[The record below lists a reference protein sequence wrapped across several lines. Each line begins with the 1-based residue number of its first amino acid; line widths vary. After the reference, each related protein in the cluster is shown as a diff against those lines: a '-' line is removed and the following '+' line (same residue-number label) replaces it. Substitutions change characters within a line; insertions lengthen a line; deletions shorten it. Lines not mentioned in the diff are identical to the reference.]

1 MKLKPFL
8 LPLCIALFTV
18 DALGCQFHEVSDSKI
33 PLFPPLSPA
42 LHPVMLQHFSP
53 PETAPIEVA
62 LSASS
67 GRSSSESV
75 LTLRYRVHPDYH
87 NVKAEIVSGRGVE
100 IKGRSSLYLTRLTG
114 DKTLTLTAPKNGKAY
129 VRVRVSAVRHG
140 LPVIVEK
147 RIAVLAG

>member
-1 MKLKPFL
+1 
-8 LPLCIALFTV
+8 
-18 DALGCQFHEVSDSKI
+18 
-33 PLFPPLSPA
+33 
-42 LHPVMLQHFSP
+42 MLQHFSP